1 MSSKLRNKLMG
12 ALELENEI
20 YKSVIKETVN
30 ALCSKEN
37 CYEIIKQNKIR
48 GEILTNELKNTQKN
62 QIKINL

>member
-20 YKSVIKETVN
+20 YKSVIKETVH

-37 CYEIIKQNKIR
+37 CYDIIKQNKIR

-62 QIKINL
+62 QNKINL